1 MLIFCLFRCI
11 RIHIYC
17 FFLCVLSCNFPLLP
31 RSTQSLCRHHCLKII
46 ILPYNVWAC
55 KNKRQVFSVFVFAFV
70 NKCGKILILIFII
83 FSFVI
88 LILKKKLTVLWI
100 GEASGLSQ
108 KVLYRILHIEFMRV
122 WNSNYFGFKRGYL
135 YANSKTVGWY
145 VLTLPVLCL
154 SHCLKY
160 IHLWSLSFHWSLQYT
175 AD

>member
-70 NKCGKILILIFII
+70 NKCGKILILIF
-83 FSFVI
+83 FSFVTF
-88 LILKKKLTVLWI
+88 ILKKKLTVLWI

-108 KVLYRILHIEFMRV
+108 KCCIEYCTLSLWEYEIQITLDLKGGICMPILRWWDGMF
-122 WNSNYFGFKRGYL
+122 
-135 YANSKTVGWY
+135 
-145 VLTLPVLCL
+145 
-154 SHCLKY
+154 
-160 IHLWSLSFHWSLQYT
+160 
-175 AD
+175 